1 MIGWIVAAFVAGGMF
16 GVVVMALAAASG
28 EGTEKSDVPRAIAG
42 RESVQISEDFTGR
55 DNHIQRVL
63 QREWTDDVPV
73 QKPGDG
79 TVDGLRLF
87 RVQDCGDGPE
97 ERSAHCGGFQQ
108 KDTDTRDGFGH
119 GDFRVYRS
127 VSARKRTRITCVCC
141 CLTPHRWTGTN
152 TTTGHK
158 G

>member
-42 RESVQISEDFTGR
+42 RESVQISEDFTGS
-55 DNHIQRVL
+55 HIQRVL
-63 QREWTDDVPV
+63 QRERTDDVPV

-87 RVQDCGDGPE
+87 RVQDCGDAP
-97 ERSAHCGGFQQ
+97 S
-108 KDTDTRDGFGH
+108 KLIN
-119 GDFRVYRS
+119 S
-127 VSARKRTRITCVCC
+127 
-141 CLTPHRWTGTN
+141 
-152 TTTGHK
+152 
-158 G
+158 

>member
-42 RESVQISEDFTGR
+42 RESVQISEDFTGS
-55 DNHIQRVL
+55 HIQRVL

-87 RVQDCGDGPE
+87 RVQD
-97 ERSAHCGGFQQ
+97 
-108 KDTDTRDGFGH
+108 
-119 GDFRVYRS
+119 
-127 VSARKRTRITCVCC
+127 ARKNGLRTVEGFSKRIQIPVTV
-141 CLTPHRWTGTN
+141 LDMGTF
-152 TTTGHK
+152 GYIAVFQR
-158 G
+158 GREPGLRASAAA